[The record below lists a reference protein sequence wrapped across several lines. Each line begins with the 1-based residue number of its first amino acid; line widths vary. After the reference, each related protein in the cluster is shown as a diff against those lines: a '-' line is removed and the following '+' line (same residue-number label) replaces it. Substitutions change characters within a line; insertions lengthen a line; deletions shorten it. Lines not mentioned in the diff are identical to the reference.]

1 MPKVVGIKFRKSNR
15 TYNFEAGNLKYTQ
28 NCDVIVETSRGT
40 EIGTLVDMPFDIKEE
55 EIVAPLKPVIR
66 IATKKDLEQEQKL
79 IKKRE
84 EALKISAEKIEKSNL
99 EMKLTDCEYTFDGNK
114 LIIYFTAEGR
124 VDFRDLV
131 KELASVFHVRIE
143 LRQIGARD
151 ECKMIGGLGPCG
163 RPCCCANHMP
173 DYAHVSIKM
182 AKNQNLSLNPTK
194 ISGLCGRLMCCLS
207 YENDVYVEQNKKIP
221 AVGTTVTTSDNRTGT
236 VVSTT
241 PLKEMVKVKYTE
253 GDKVDFKDVLA
264 SDIVSKTC
272 GKKDKKK
279 EKNNKN
285 DVDET
290 ELKNLE

>member
-114 LIIYFTAEGR
+114 LIIYFTRR
-124 VDFRDLV
+124 VFC
-131 KELASVFHVRIE
+131 SCFIHNGFHVIRNYF
-143 LRQIGARD
+143 IGNPAK
-151 ECKMIGGLGPCG
+151 CFKCI
-163 RPCCCANHMP
+163 
-173 DYAHVSIKM
+173 IK
-182 AKNQNLSLNPTK
+182 KRKQY
-194 ISGLCGRLMCCLS
+194 ILC
-207 YENDVYVEQNKKIP
+207 
-221 AVGTTVTTSDNRTGT
+221 
-236 VVSTT
+236 
-241 PLKEMVKVKYTE
+241 
-253 GDKVDFKDVLA
+253 F
-264 SDIVSKTC
+264 
-272 GKKDKKK
+272 GK
-279 EKNNKN
+279 
-285 DVDET
+285 
-290 ELKNLE
+290 